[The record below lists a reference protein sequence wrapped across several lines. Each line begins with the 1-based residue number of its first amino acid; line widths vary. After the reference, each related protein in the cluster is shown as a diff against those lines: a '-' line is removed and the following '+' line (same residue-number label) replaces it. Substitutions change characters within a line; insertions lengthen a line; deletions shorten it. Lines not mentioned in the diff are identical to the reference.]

1 MTTYKDAG
9 VDIDAANQG
18 LTKIKKHV
26 NSTYNKYTLSDVGG
40 FGGCFQFDFT
50 KYKRFSVDGVE
61 IAYSPSQAFIMVGHV
76 LLIICKIS
84 CSWRK
89 TIVFRLFAI

>member
-40 FGGCFQFDFT
+40 FGGCFQ
-50 KYKRFSVDGVE
+50 
-61 IAYSPSQAFIMVGHV
+61 
-76 LLIICKIS
+76 
-84 CSWRK
+84 
-89 TIVFRLFAI
+89 

>member
-26 NSTYNKYTLSDVGG
+26 NNKNEKQS
-40 FGGCFQFDFT
+40 
-50 KYKRFSVDGVE
+50 K
-61 IAYSPSQAFIMVGHV
+61 
-76 LLIICKIS
+76 
-84 CSWRK
+84 
-89 TIVFRLFAI
+89 